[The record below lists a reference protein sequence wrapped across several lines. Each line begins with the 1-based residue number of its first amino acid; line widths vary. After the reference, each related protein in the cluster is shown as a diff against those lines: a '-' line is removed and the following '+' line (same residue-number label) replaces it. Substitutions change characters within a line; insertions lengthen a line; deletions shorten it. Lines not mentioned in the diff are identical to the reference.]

1 MSLFR
6 GCVRPGHALKA
17 SLAGLCLFAS
27 PALADHA
34 SSQSDLE
41 IANRI
46 SFGLSPS
53 LVADLDA
60 KGLDAWL
67 KDQLHPADDA
77 GPGSSGPGSSGL
89 DGSGLPP
96 DVAAMIDAMPHLHKS
111 GDDQLAEV
119 AALRKKADDA
129 VKAYNSAQGSPA
141 TVTQAVTPTPATMM
155 STAAP
160 AALPAPPLS
169 GTQVSNT
176 YRGETL
182 TEIQNRRVLREIY
195 GHDQLREQMAWFWF
209 NHFNVLW
216 DKGDTVYRIADYE
229 DRALR
234 PHALGRFRDLLEA
247 NLRHPAM
254 LQYLDNV
261 QNASGHINENYA
273 REIMELHS
281 MGVGSGYSQADVE
294 ALAHILTG
302 VGYAPVSQ
310 TIKVPAAQQ
319 ALLIRN
325 GNFVFNPARH
335 DFSDKV
341 FLGHTIKGS
350 GYAEVQQALDLI
362 CQQPATAH
370 FISLKLAKMFVA
382 DEPSPGLVDKLA
394 QRFQESDGDI
404 AQVLDYLFHSHE
416 FRQSVKTPL
425 LKDPEHYIVSA
436 MRLAYD
442 DRGLLNP
449 KPVVSWISQLGE
461 PVYAHVT
468 PDGYPL
474 VRTFWNGPGQIEQR
488 FEIARSIGY
497 GYNSLFKPDGVALPI
512 ETTLP
517 ALQTSVPRA
526 RLDTYLAA
534 PTQSALAQA
543 KAPGEWNTLFLASP
557 DFMGR

>member
-1 MSLFR
+1 MSVLR
-6 GCVRPGHALKA
+6 GCFNPRSALKTSVA
-17 SLAGLCLFAS
+17 CLCLAMPAS
-27 PALADHA
+27 PVLAERT
-34 SSQSDLE
+34 SSQTDLE
-41 IANRI
+41 TANRI

-53 LVADLDA
+53 LVAEIDA
-60 KGLDAWL
+60 KGLDGWL
-67 KDQLHPADDA
+67 KEQLYPGDDDA
-77 GPGSSGPGSSGL
+77 
-89 DGSGLPP
+89 GLPP

-111 GDDQLAEV
+111 GDDQLTEV
-119 AALRKKADDA
+119 AAQRKKADDA
-129 VKAYNSAQGSPA
+129 VKAYNAAQGAPA
-141 TVTQAVTPTPATMM
+141 TATQPV
-155 STAAP
+155 AP
-160 AALPAPPLS
+160 AAPVPASASTMMMSAAAPVAATPPAPPLS
-169 GTQVSNT
+169 GNQVSNT

-195 GHDQLREQMAWFWF
+195 GHDQVREQMAWFWF

-216 DKGDTVYRIADYE
+216 DKGDTVYRMADYE
-229 DRALR
+229 DKALR

-310 TIKVPAAQQ
+310 QIKVPPAQQ
-319 ALLIRN
+319 ALLIRD

-370 FISLKLAKMFVA
+370 FISLKLAKMFVS
-382 DEPSPGLVDKLA
+382 DQPSDDLVNA
-394 QRFQESDGDI
+394 MAERFQDSNGDI
-404 AQVLDYLFHSHE
+404 AQVLDYLFHSRE
-416 FRQSVKTPL
+416 FRKSLKTPL
-425 LKDPEHYIVSA
+425 LKDPEHYIISS

-442 DRGLLNP
+442 DRSLLNP
-449 KPVVSWISQLGE
+449 KPVVGWISQLGE

-474 VRTFWNGPGQIEQR
+474 TRNFWNGPGQIEQR

-497 GYNSLFKPDGVALPI
+497 GYNSLFKPDGVTAPI

-517 ALQTSVPRA
+517 ALQSSVTRA
-526 RLDTYLAA
+526 RFDIDLAA

-543 KAPGEWNTLFLASP
+543 KAPNEWNTLFLASP